1 MASDDPNYNSLHQ
14 SKGRVEMMGPIDY
27 STNYVCGLLIDG
39 FQFPPTILTAHN
51 PPYYARLIESCG
63 FTKAK
68 DWYAWWFSEY
78 PAPAERLRKIALA
91 RAGKLGIKIRPIKR
105 WAQPDIRHIAF
116 TAAPCTAKPSRPQN
130 TIGGSYDKKPRFGYG
145 SRHRPDQRAEVG
157 VGEARV
163 AATADRAVYRIL

>member
-1 MASDDPNYNSLHQ
+1 LSAKPVSIAKSIRFIGMATLALFLARSRSRGSEIVGRIIASDDPNYNSLHQ
-14 SKGRVEMMGPIDY
+14 SNVGCFGLFECIDDRNVAAALFESASGWLRKKGRVEMMGPIDY

-51 PPYYARLIESCG
+51 PPYYARLIESGG

-91 RAGKLGIKIRPIKR
+91 TRR
-105 WAQPDIRHIAF
+105 Q
-116 TAAPCTAKPSRPQN
+116 
-130 TIGGSYDKKPRFGYG
+130 IGYQDPT
-145 SRHRPDQRAEVG
+145 D
-157 VGEARV
+157 
-163 AATADRAVYRIL
+163 

>member
-1 MASDDPNYNSLHQ
+1 MATLGPEVAGAKSLAPLWRAMTRTTT
-14 SKGRVEMMGPIDY
+14 SPPRSLRVRPVGCEKKGRVEMMGPIDY

-91 RAGKLGIKIRPIKR
+91 RAGKLRIKIRPIK
-105 WAQPDIRHIAF
+105 P
-116 TAAPCTAKPSRPQN
+116 KEN
-130 TIGGSYDKKPRFGYG
+130 
-145 SRHRPDQRAEVG
+145 
-157 VGEARV
+157 
-163 AATADRAVYRIL
+163 